1 MTENTSEKEVN
12 QVPNIISPELSSP
25 NKLQLVADGSEFKA
39 NADQPDEPPPTLPAE
54 VLGANGGPEIVVK
67 TIKFD
72 ESNKIASACSLS
84 LGDSYHYE
92 ISEEPTTE
100 SDMYTEESIEKM
112 TSSTEGMIS
121 LSEDSSGKDT
131 YAQAATAVYNWPGP
145 TVHSDTIDLDDSD
158 DQMNGLMGSYREIS
172 MDEDEDGTRDDD
184 MHPDTEEEV
193 SNLSNDSNSE
203 NDMTET
209 DENRRPNS
217 LLLLQPVSVDS
228 GECTASTSSSN
239 VPEDGVERTQS
250 SASQKLEGSLS
261 ELSGTIT
268 KDGDM
273 VTFVAADLQEKIKM
287 ASPISK
293 RGDIPSY
300 PTSRSSTP
308 NLYKQALTPQ
318 LPPIDPSVLVD
329 IESQVQKIS
338 ASLDNMLENLLG
350 TLQSMSSLS
359 VDCVECYQNSVC
371 QTCDSMDANIKSMY
385 QLMAKCE
392 ELGNTMRPMYRLADQ
407 IKEIKRLLDLF
418 EPLVNSGSSS

>member
-1 MTENTSEKEVN
+1 MTENTTSDK
-12 QVPNIISPELSSP
+12 QVIEEPKLISPELASP
-25 NKLQLVADGSEFKA
+25 NKLENVEESKCKEHREPNSKLSSE
-39 NADQPDEPPPTLPAE
+39 
-54 VLGANGGPEIVVK
+54 GASASASGGPENFVK

-72 ESNKIASACSLS
+72 ETNKIATACSLG
-84 LGDSYHYE
+84 LADSYHYE
-92 ISEEPTTE
+92 ISDEPTTE
-100 SDMYTEESIEKM
+100 SEMYTEESVEKM

-131 YAQAATAVYNWPGP
+131 YAQAATAVYAWPAAP
-145 TVHSDTIDLDDSD
+145 VTSDTLDLDDSD

-172 MDEDEDGTRDDD
+172 MDEEEDGTRDED
-184 MHPDTEEEV
+184 MHADTEEEV
-193 SNLSNDSNSE
+193 SNLSNDSNNE
-203 NDMTET
+203 NDTTET
-209 DENRRPNS
+209 GENRRPNS

-239 VPEDGVERTQS
+239 MLDDGTERNRS
-250 SASQKLEGSLS
+250 LPIKKLGGLLS

-273 VTFVAADLQEKIKM
+273 VSFVADDLQEKIKM

-293 RGDIPSY
+293 NIPSY

-318 LPPIDPSVLVD
+318 LPPIDPSVLAD
-329 IESQVQKIS
+329 LESQVQKIS

-350 TLQSMSSLS
+350 TLHSMSSLS
-359 VDCVECYQNSVC
+359 VDCIECYQNAVC
-371 QTCDSMDANIKSMY
+371 KTCDSMDANIKSMY

-392 ELGNTMRPMYRLADQ
+392 ELGNAMRPMYRLADQ

-418 EPLVNSGSSS
+418 EPLVNSSSSS